1 MVRAHSHRRPAF
13 TLIELLIALGVM
25 TVLIGGMA
33 SAVLVA
39 SKAMPAPESLASRT
53 NQGEELAADIGADLA
68 IAVRIVSMEAKAVT
82 FEVPDR
88 GYGAVGPETLVY
100 AWSGTPG
107 DPLTRSVNGA
117 APVTLAE
124 DVQHFSLEC
133 LSGTTPLARTP
144 GVLLVVDK
152 LEDADDSGDIA
163 ALKEDALRRQL
174 VESWGFSVT
183 LIEDSAPLTQYQGA
197 YAGSDVM
204 YVSCEISDGDL
215 SQKPLNIPIGIVN
228 EHKALYDELG
238 IAGGDNSG
246 NDDTRI
252 SITNANH
259 EITRAFAPGWLEI
272 AGSTFELI
280 RLNDTLAP
288 DAEILASTGP
298 SSITLGALD
307 AGARAI
313 DSGRA
318 LGRRVKLPWGDPGSF
333 TITELND
340 DGRALLRRS
349 LVWAAAPVVVREAVV
364 RVQIGPD
371 TGGRVE
377 TRVIL
382 LNQPQWPASAFAS
395 AWQPWSG
402 WEPGG

>member
-1 MVRAHSHRRPAF
+1 MVAPRPDRRSAF
-13 TLIELLIALGVM
+13 TLIELVIALGVM

-53 NQGEELAADIGADLA
+53 NQGEGLAADIGADLA

-88 GYGAVGPETLVY
+88 GYGAVGPETLAY
-100 AWSGTPG
+100 SWSGTPG

-124 DVQHFSLEC
+124 DVHHFSLEC
-133 LSGTTPLARTP
+133 VSGTSPLARTP

-152 LEDADDSGDIA
+152 LEDADGADDIM

-183 LIEDSAPLTQYQGA
+183 LIEDSAPLTQYRSA
-197 YAGSDVM
+197 YAVADVM
-204 YVSCEISDGDL
+204 YVSCQIGDGDL
-215 SQKPLNIPIGIVN
+215 SSDKPLNIPIGIVN
-228 EHKALYDELG
+228 EHGGLYDELG
-238 IAGGDNSG
+238 IAGGDSSG
-246 NDDTRI
+246 NDDTLI
-252 SITNANH
+252 FLTETSH

-272 AGSTFELI
+272 TGSIFKPLA
-280 RLNDTLAP
+280 LNDTLAP
-288 DAEILASTGP
+288 DVEILASTGSNP
-298 SSITLGALD
+298 RTLGVLD

-313 DSGRA
+313 ASGRA

-349 LVWAAAPVVVREAVV
+349 LVWAAAPVVVGEAVV
-364 RVQIGPD
+364 RLQIGSD
-371 TGGRVE
+371 AGGRVE
-377 TRVIL
+377 TSVIL
-382 LNQPQWPASAFAS
+382 LNQPRWPASAYATP
-395 AWQPWSG
+395 WQPWSG
-402 WEPGG
+402 WEPD